1 MGLGWAWELVGKCV
15 CSMILGEKIFTI
27 MRVSKGRLGLETS
40 IVMGI
45 F

>member
-1 MGLGWAWELVGKCV
+1 
-15 CSMILGEKIFTI
+15 MIWGEKVYTI
-27 MRVSKGRLGLETS
+27 MGVSKGRLASKTS

>member
-1 MGLGWAWELVGKCV
+1 
-15 CSMILGEKIFTI
+15 MILGEKIFTI
-27 MRVSKGRLGLETS
+27 MGVSKGRLGLETS

>member
-1 MGLGWAWELVGKCV
+1 
-15 CSMILGEKIFTI
+15 MILGEKVFIV
-27 MRVSKGRLGLETS
+27 MGVSKGRLVLETS